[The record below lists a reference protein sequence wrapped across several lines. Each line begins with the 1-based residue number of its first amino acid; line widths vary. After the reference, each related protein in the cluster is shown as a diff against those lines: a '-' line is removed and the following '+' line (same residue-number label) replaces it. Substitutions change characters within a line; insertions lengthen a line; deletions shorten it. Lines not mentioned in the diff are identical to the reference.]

1 MKLSI
6 HGGPGVFYHATF
18 DVYYNTD
25 GFPPA
30 MEQSYI
36 EYAIQVLSFLTYQ
49 VFYVQDSPY
58 IFLLLTF
65 PLHFRA
71 IIA

>member
-6 HGGPGVFYHATF
+6 HGGSGVFYHATF

-36 EYAIQVLSFLTYQ
+36 EYAIQVLSFLMYQ
-49 VFYVQDSPY
+49 VFYVQDLPF
-58 IFLLLTF
+58 IFSLLIF
-65 PLHFRA
+65 PLLFSRL
-71 IIA
+71 